1 MNKKLLLS
9 FAVFAASFAVNA
21 QKSARKVE
29 RLNNYVLNEQLT
41 NTNFKTEFLNSDKK
55 RGPQTITD
63 TLGFFGTKRQY
74 GSPRTSGVY
83 LSPIYD
89 ADSVEL
95 YSAMQRIKN
104 NSTFKFK
111 SIAASMVSLNPSGA
125 KIDVKI
131 LDASFKELAKVS
143 KDVAYSASSIGT
155 YWFDLAQSIEINGD
169 FYVSIEPNDVKDSI
183 YLSTTGGY
191 GRNTSSTAS
200 ISGTTLTTTAFSL
213 GTSFWNGQEI
223 SGAGVTP
230 GTKIVAS
237 TGNTTYTVSIDQ
249 TVASTSISGKNI
261 TYGSLDG
268 FLTTAKF
275 PYVSGSTDPDFSKEP
290 NFGSYVLHWDQT
302 NNKPYEA
309 DLFLFPVV
317 EYNWNS
323 EVSVDNKCL
332 NNSKVVNVTYTN
344 QDAFNIAKNPM
355 INKMA
360 FWSKFLGWNKSKGYF
375 YSRAFS
381 ANLRDT
387 LDNASASNGFKF
399 EFTSDLVNDSITVY
413 DFLIPYGYKVGVS
426 TKAFVNK
433 FFVSGNLATVNV
445 TDAKCFGDKVN
456 VDVAGVA
463 GFAPV
468 TGLVKEDVDAV
479 AGEKTYE
486 VADANGCKVEVKATI
501 KDAPTAVNAVASS
514 VDASNDKTNDGKASV
529 VATGG
534 TAPYTYEWTASAG
547 TTAEVTVGKGDY
559 SVTVKDANGC
569 SANATVTV
577 KAGTASIAALAISNL
592 SVYPNPVK
600 ESLTVKFDSKS
611 AATVELVN
619 VAGQVIDSKVSSD
632 VTFNT
637 SSLVAGV
644 YFVNIK
650 VAEGVF
656 TQKVIKE

>member
-21 QKSARKVE
+21 QKAARKAE
-29 RLNNYVLNEQLT
+29 RQSNLVLNEQSVRS
-41 NTNFKTEFLNSDKK
+41 NFNTEFINSDKK

-63 TLGFFGTKRQY
+63 TLGFIGTKRQY

-83 LSPIYD
+83 ITPMYE
-89 ADSVEL
+89 ADSVQL
-95 YSAMQRIKN
+95 FSAMQKFKN
-104 NSTFKFK
+104 NSTLNFK
-111 SIAASMVSLNPSGA
+111 SIAASMVSLNPDGA

-131 LDASFKELAKVS
+131 LDATFKEIAKVS
-143 KDVAYSASSIGT
+143 KDVTYSATAIGT
-155 YWFDLAQSIEINGD
+155 YWFDLAQSVQISGD

-191 GRNTSSTAS
+191 GRNTASTAS
-200 ISGTTLTTTAFSL
+200 ISGTTLTTSAFSL

-223 SGAGVTP
+223 TGTGVTP
-230 GTKIVAS
+230 GTQIVS
-237 TGNTTYTVSIDQ
+237 RTGQNTYTVSINQ
-249 TVASTSISGKNI
+249 TVASTSILGKNI
-261 TYGSLDG
+261 TYGSIDG
-268 FLTTAKF
+268 FLTSAKF
-275 PYVSGSTDPDFSKEP
+275 PYVSGTDAPDFSKEP
-290 NFGSYVLHWDQT
+290 SFGQYVLHWDQT
-302 NNKPYEA
+302 NNKPFEA

-317 EYNWNS
+317 EYSWNS
-323 EVSVDNKCL
+323 EVAVDNKCL
-332 NNSKVVNVTYTN
+332 NNGKVVNVSYTN
-344 QDAFNIAKNPM
+344 QDAFNVAKNPL

-381 ANLRDT
+381 ANMRDT
-387 LDNASASNGFKF
+387 LDGVSSVNGFKF
-399 EFTSDLVNDSITVY
+399 EFNSDSANDSITVY
-413 DFLIPYGYKVGVS
+413 DFLVPYGYKVGVP
-426 TKAFVNK
+426 TKAFINK
-433 FFVSGNLATVNV
+433 FLVSGNLAAVNV

-479 AGEKTYE
+479 AGEKSYN
-486 VADANGCKVEVKATI
+486 VSDANGCQVTVKATI
-501 KDAPTAVNAVASS
+501 KDAPTAVKAVASS

-529 VATGG
+529 EVTGG
-534 TAPYTYEWTASAG
+534 TAPYTYEWSASAG

-559 SVTVKDANGC
+559 TVVVKDANGC
-569 SANATVTV
+569 SADAAVTV

-611 AATVELVN
+611 IATVELLN

-644 YFVNIK
+644 CFVNI
-650 VAEGVF
+650 
-656 TQKVIKE
+656 